1 MTVGRGAHDRGRR
14 IFVAGAAG
22 AIGRQLVPM
31 LVEAGHTVTGT
42 TRSEDRIRWLEGAGA
57 EAVLVDAYDADAVR
71 TAVIDARP
79 DVVIHQLTDLALGF
93 GPDDVARTGRLREVG
108 TRNLVD
114 AALFAGA
121 RRLIAQSGAW
131 LYADGPVPHHESH
144 PLRTPTM
151 DPADASLRG
160 VIELER
166 LVTQTPG
173 LDGIVLRYGFFYGP
187 NTAWQAD
194 TAPSP
199 RVSVRAAARAT
210 LLAVDRGPAGVY
222 NVVDDDGAV
231 SNRRARDLLRWRPSP

>member
-1 MTVGRGAHDRGRR
+1 MR

-31 LVEAGHTVTGT
+31 LVEAGHAVTGT
-42 TRSEDRIRWLEGAGA
+42 TRSDDRARWLDGAGA
-57 EAVLVDAYDADAVR
+57 EAVMVDAYDAEAMRVAVLGR
-71 TAVIDARP
+71 RP
-79 DVVIHQLTDLALGF
+79 DVLIHQLTDLALGF
-93 GPDDVARTGRLREVG
+93 APDDVARTGRLREVG
-108 TRNLVD
+108 TKNLVD
-114 AALFAGA
+114 AARAAGT

-131 LYADGPVPHHESH
+131 LYADGPLPHDESH

-151 DPADASLRG
+151 DPGDASLRG

-173 LDGIVLRYGFFYGP
+173 LDGVVLRYGFFYGP
-187 NTAWQAD
+187 NTAWEAD

-199 RVSVRAAARAT
+199 RVSVGAAARAT

-222 NVVDDDGAV
+222 NVVDDDEAI
-231 SNRRARDLLRWRPSP
+231 SNRRARDVLGWRPSP